1 MLAYSFAVALFA
13 GIAWFERDRWHL
25 ALSATGIALVAA
37 FLSLLT
43 DDLQRAMLLAVI
55 GAAVIG
61 LVSHAK
67 FTHSGFKLT
76 AADVPLLFAGTV
88 PFIIQQ
94 YPVMAAT
101 LVTATAAALVAIG
114 LTISHVG
121 GDPASL
127 SARLAV
133 LALALGGFVAAF
145 RLGGGRAAFQQAV
158 ATRGCFVSSF
168 LASLV
173 DLRLWPRAG
182 GLRMIDVA
190 SAPLSLEPARPGRS
204 DIRPDILM
212 IQHESVF
219 DPRLYGLAVD
229 PAVAAFLTPAESRH
243 GALHVDIFG
252 GGSWQSEFSVM
263 TGLSSA
269 SFGADAYFLF
279 RKGIGRFR
287 HTLPVVL
294 GDLGYRT
301 ALVSSCRRGFL
312 DYEAFYRSIGMAER
326 IFSDDLGPP
335 FDLARFEATNADGQF
350 LAAVTDMMAQ
360 RVAADPGPHFLYAL
374 TNFNHGPHSRSLAAS
389 DLASRARAFALDAL
403 PDPQYGEYYARLAE
417 TAAAWAD
424 ARAELLARLGDRPM
438 LVVHYGDHQPVLTR
452 RVEKALGLAADPRR
466 TFRTFYA
473 IERLNMPPAE
483 NLAPRGGTDIA
494 FLGTMALAEAGLPL
508 DPVFATRASLAED
521 CGRGYFAAESE
532 RKRRFHR
539 TLIENGA
546 IALG

>member
-1 MLAYSFAVALFA
+1 MAYSVALVLFA

-25 ALSATGIALVAA
+25 AFSAAGIMLAAA
-37 FLSLLT
+37 FLSLVT

-55 GAAVIG
+55 AASVIG

-101 LVTATAAALVAIG
+101 LLTATAAALVAIG
-114 LTISHVG
+114 LTIAHVG

-127 SARLAV
+127 SARLGVLV
-133 LALALGGFVAAF
+133 LALGCSVLAF
-145 RLGGGRAAFQQAV
+145 RLGGGRAAFRRTV
-158 ATRGCFVSSF
+158 ATGNCFVSSF

-173 DLRLWPRAG
+173 ELRLTPGAR
-182 GLRMIDVA
+182 GLSMIDVA
-190 SAPLSLEPARPGRS
+190 ASPLPLAPARPPLG

-219 DPRLYGLAVD
+219 DPRLYGLPVD
-229 PAVAAFLTPAESRH
+229 QQVADFLAPSGSLH
-243 GALHVDIFG
+243 GGLNVDIFG

-279 RKGIGRFR
+279 RKGQGRFR
-287 HTLPVVL
+287 HTLPL
-294 GDLGYRT
+294 TLDALGYRT
-301 ALVSSCRRGFL
+301 ALLSSCRRGFL

-326 IFSDDLGPP
+326 IFSDDLAPP
-335 FDLARFEATNADGQF
+335 FDLARFEVTNADGPF
-350 LAAVTDMMAQ
+350 LDAVADVMARGIAEDAAP
-360 RVAADPGPHFLYAL
+360 RFLYAL
-374 TNFNHGPHSRSLAAS
+374 TNFNHGPHTRSLALS
-389 DLASRARAFALDAL
+389 DVARDARAFALRAL

-417 TAAAWAD
+417 TAAAWAK
-424 ARAELLARLGDRPM
+424 ARSELLARLGDRPM

-452 RVEKALGLAADPRR
+452 RIEKGLGLAADPRR

-473 IERLNMPPAE
+473 IERLNM
-483 NLAPRGGTDIA
+483 APVAPVAQGGELDIA
-494 FLGTMALAEAGLPL
+494 FLGTRALIEAGLPL
-508 DPVFATRASLAED
+508 DPVFATRAGLMAE
-521 CGRGYFAAESE
+521 CGSGYFAAQSE

-539 TLIENGA
+539 TLVETGA
-546 IALG
+546 ITLG